1 MRVYA
6 VSLLLVHESLLMLN
20 MCIFVL
26 MSSEFCYIIDYGL
39 LIFFVLLALVDV
51 HSEFE

>member
-39 LIFFVLLALVDV
+39 LIFLYCLL
-51 HSEFE
+51 